1 MENSI
6 KCISWGCPGSSVVKN
21 LPANTG
27 DTGLRRYHMLQSNS
41 ACGPQ
46 LLSLC
51 SRAWEPQL
59 LSPCT
64 ATTEAHMPQN
74 LVFCSQ
80 RSHHHHHEKPTHRH
94 QRVAP
99 AYCNQRKV
107 HAATKTQHS
116 QKINKQTIIT
126 TTTRKNV
133 FWFPDKLQAWVLE
146 NFSPVAIQQFS
157 PATLTLYY
165 LIEKAVRTLLLHF
178 SFCCYIQT
186 RFSYMEPIQFLVS
199 MLIVNLHCN

>member
-6 KCISWGCPGSSVVKN
+6 KCICWGCLGSSVVKN

-27 DTGLRRYHMLQSNS
+27 DTGLRRQGNS

-64 ATTEAHMPQN
+64 TTTEAYVPQN

-80 RSHHHHHEKPTHRH
+80 RSHHHHHEKPA
-94 QRVAP
+94 QVPLESSPCLLQLEKSPCSNEDP
-99 AYCNQRKV
+99 AQPK
-107 HAATKTQHS
+107 Q
-116 QKINKQTIIT
+116 INNNN
-126 TTTRKNV
+126 KNL

-146 NFSPVAIQQFS
+146 NFLPVAIQQFS
-157 PATLTLYY
+157 PATLFIILQRKLPGLCCY
-165 LIEKAVRTLLLHF
+165 IF
-178 SFCCYIQT
+178 NFCCYIQT
-186 RFSYMEPIQFLVS
+186 RFICMEPIQSLVS